1 MSQKILKVV
10 LYDEPEYKG
19 RISTKACLSSE
30 LLRDMICPLA
40 DDVVDD
46 DISDVPISN
55 VDSET
60 MDKVVEYLEYHVDNP
75 MTTIPK
81 PIPCCDV
88 ERIVGKWDADYIDMD
103 VSHPKFTKLTL
114 AANFLNCKPLLDLC
128 MCQLAS
134 KIKDKELAEVR
145 EILNIRHEIP
155 NEEEK
160 KIRQANPWIFRV
172 PNGSSG

>member
-1 MSQKILKVV
+1 
-10 LYDEPEYKG
+10 
-19 RISTKACLSSE
+19 
-30 LLRDMICPLA
+30 
-40 DDVVDD
+40 
-46 DISDVPISN
+46 
-55 VDSET
+55 
-60 MDKVVEYLEYHVDNP
+60 
-75 MTTIPK
+75 
-81 PIPCCDV
+81 
-88 ERIVGKWDADYIDMD
+88 
-103 VSHPKFTKLTL
+103 
-114 AANFLNCKPLLDLC
+114 